1 MSAITPS
8 QTVGPCYAYALTP
21 ANYDFRP
28 VFGNDLTGPDVP
40 GTRIKIEGRIFDGA
54 GAGVPDAMVE
64 IWQADAAGTYAHGMA
79 GGATPNTGFKGF
91 GRTEPDKDGGYSFT
105 TVKPGRTVGADGT
118 LQAPHIGVTLFARGM
133 LLHLYT
139 RIYFSDEASN
149 VQDQVLNLVPED
161 RRGTLVAH
169 KIAEGRYRFDMRIQ
183 GEGDAGAGETVFFEA

>member
-1 MSAITPS
+1 MGAITPS
-8 QTVGPCYAYALTP
+8 QTVGPFYAYALTP

-40 GTRIKIEGRIFDGA
+40 GTRIKVEGRVIDGA

-64 IWQADAAGTYAHGMA
+64 IWQADSAGTYAHGMA

-105 TVKPGRTVGADGT
+105 TVKPGRVKGEDGR
-118 LQAPHIGVTLFARGM
+118 LQAPHINVTLFARGM
-133 LLHLYT
+133 LLHLFT

-149 VQDQVLNLVPED
+149 AQDQVLNLVPAD
-161 RRGTLVAH
+161 RRDTLVAR
-169 KIAEGRYRFDMRIQ
+169 KIGEGHYRFDMRIQ
-183 GEGDAGAGETVFFEA
+183 GEGDAGTGETVFFEA